1 MADHVLDTS
10 FVQTLTAIKSKVDLF
25 LKEVSTDGEGVAV
38 SLSTVLAEETGKEV
52 LQRLEK
58 ALDDLTELQ
67 QARKVCIGMKLDC
80 YVLFCNLA
88 SMATQP
94 RPTTPIS
101 LVISGTVQ
109 LKDKNLARPSW
120 LCITEIFGLL
130 IQY

>member
-80 YVLFCNLA
+80 YVL
-88 SMATQP
+88 
-94 RPTTPIS
+94 
-101 LVISGTVQ
+101 
-109 LKDKNLARPSW
+109 
-120 LCITEIFGLL
+120 
-130 IQY
+130 